1 MSDLCKEDVEIIAK
15 AAARAAIQELFA
27 EYDLKP
33 HHFVYIVARYEQAK
47 NRMTWREK
55 AAITALVT
63 FVTVATLGLL
73 TTWVKDQA
81 AQYADRHMPPPRT
94 KEDHG

>member
-1 MSDLCKEDVEIIAK
+1 MTELCREEVEIIAK
-15 AAARAAIQELFA
+15 AAAHAAIQELFA
-27 EYDLKP
+27 EYGLKP

-63 FVTVATLGLL
+63 FLTVASLGLL
-73 TTWVKDQA
+73 TTWAKDQA
-81 AQYADRHMPPPRT
+81 AQYADRHITPPRT
-94 KEDHG
+94 KEDQG